1 MGFEKT
7 LFALK
12 KKLSHEKGMSADLN
26 LLKIMN

>member
-12 KKLSHEKGMSADLN
+12 KKLSHEKGMSALN